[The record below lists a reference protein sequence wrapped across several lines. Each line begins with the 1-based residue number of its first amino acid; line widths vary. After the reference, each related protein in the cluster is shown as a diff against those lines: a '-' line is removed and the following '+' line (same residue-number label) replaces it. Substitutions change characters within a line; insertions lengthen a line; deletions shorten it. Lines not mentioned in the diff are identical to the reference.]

1 MPHSNSVMA
10 SSSVVDKTPTGEDT
24 TAAAPAAD
32 LLPAE
37 LDTGGLQLS
46 LDEASKERAR
56 VRSGIMSKLGR
67 VVLFSLKVPDDDE
80 EEDHFSVVPLAKFKS
95 IPPDLT
101 ALQKIP
107 QASRRQERV
116 FRYKDGGKWDSFLF
130 ARCEEG
136 EYCNFRKLAES
147 FPKTMVLISIDN
159 NSFL

>member
-1 MPHSNSVMA
+1 MPHPTSAMA
-10 SSSVVDKTPTGEDT
+10 SSSVVDTTPTTEDMSS
-24 TAAAPAAD
+24 AAQAPD
-32 LLPAE
+32 LPPAE

-46 LDEASKERAR
+46 LDEVSKERAR
-56 VRSGIMSKLGR
+56 VRSGIMSKLAR
-67 VVLFSLKVPDDDE
+67 VVLFSMKVPDEEE

-107 QASRRQERV
+107 QASRCQERV

-136 EYCNFRKLAES
+136 E
-147 FPKTMVLISIDN
+147 
-159 NSFL
+159 